1 MGKKYDSVPM
11 SLSRPG
17 KQKSHMIQGK
27 WERIYFFVEVKTVLY
42 VQMPT
47 LGHLCHVC
55 YLSGPCN
62 HLNLPHLCSTQT
74 GKDKGSSK
82 LGLGGLLV
90 IGLHGLRIRNRDP
103 VCVSICGLLYSSFV
117 YFIFV

>member
-1 MGKKYDSVPM
+1 MGEKYFSVPM

-42 VQMPT
+42 VKMLT
-47 LGHLCHVC
+47 LGHLCHIF

-62 HLNLPHLCSTQT
+62 HLNLPHLCSITT
-74 GKDKGSSK
+74 EKDKENSK
-82 LGLGGLLV
+82 LGLGGLLM
-90 IGLHGLRIRNRDP
+90 IGLAGLRMRNHAS
-103 VCVSICGLLYSSFV
+103 VCVSICVLLHSSFV